1 MTAWK
6 ITLLATQWL
15 LLSAQTISPDV
26 DWTPPL
32 KPKHYQ
38 YPMAVQERILPPKEF
53 DHEYDGTLTI
63 KYMIKEDIQRECRL
77 GIKPGGGPALA
88 CARRNYNGPGTCTI
102 WMMPKDDLERLGWS
116 YDIVLRHEIG
126 HCNGWHHEPPS
137 GIKCWAN
144 SCD

>member
-38 YPMAVQERILPPKEF
+38 YPMTVQERILPPKEF
-53 DHEYDGTLTI
+53 DHEYDGELTI
-63 KYMIKEDIQRECRL
+63 KHMIEEDIYRECRL
-77 GIKPGGGPALA
+77 AAKPGRSPPLA
-88 CARRNYNGPGTCTI
+88 CARRF
-102 WMMPKDDLERLGWS
+102 LEL
-116 YDIVLRHEIG
+116 
-126 HCNGWHHEPPS
+126 PPS
-137 GIKCWAN
+137 STAPMGLP
-144 SCD
+144 